1 VFILFSTRPV
11 REEEN
16 LHGEQHREAVEKL
29 RETMEDGDFV
39 AVLGPRRVGKT
50 SVINVFL
57 NKYGSKYRY
66 LYYDLAF
73 GMGREAISY
82 TELTPVSTNISE
94 EELEYSA
101 TLSFGLV
108 KMDIKPKGIAEF
120 QNAFLNLLRYLN
132 KQGKKTVVIFDDA
145 QVLPRFTPLNMLG
158 MLQTIS
164 DGFEN
169 VTVVLSGSMPGLLER
184 IINPTGDRPFF
195 ARYVERI
202 NIPRWDV
209 KESVEYLKK
218 GLPDSPEEELREAAK
233 ELSNVPGFLAYYGK
247 LRTKER
253 THEDAL
259 LMTINYAVK
268 LWKEDLRNFIR
279 IYKSPAY
286 IIALRTIAKGPSY
299 GVETEEIVT
308 EITSTLKISE
318 RRAKEVLKNLVDGS
332 FLVKPRRGIYQ
343 IPERPLRKAVLEFRF
358 ETSWRVA
365 DETSP

>member
-1 VFILFSTRPV
+1 MFSTRPV
-11 REEEN
+11 RDEKN
-16 LHGEQHREAVEKL
+16 LHGKQHREAVKKVK
-29 RETMEDGDFV
+29 ETVEDGDFA

-57 NKYGSKYRY
+57 NRYGSKYKY

-82 TELTPVSTNISE
+82 TELTPVLTNISE
-94 EELEYSA
+94 EDLEYSA
-101 TLSFGLV
+101 TLNLGLV
-108 KMDIKPKGIAEF
+108 KMDIRPRGIAEF
-120 QNAFLNLLRYLN
+120 QNAFLNLMRHIN
-132 KQGKKTVVIFDDA
+132 SEGKKAVVIFDEA
-145 QVLPRFTPLNMLG
+145 QVLPRFAPLNMLG

-169 VTVVLSGSMPGLLER
+169 VTVILSGSMPGLLER

-202 NIPRWDV
+202 NISRWDV
-209 KESVEYLKK
+209 GESVEYLKK

-247 LRTKER
+247 LRTKGR
-253 THEDAL
+253 THEEAL
-259 LMTINYAVK
+259 SMTVNYAVK

-279 IYKSPAY
+279 IYRSPAY
-286 IIALRTIAKGPSY
+286 IIGLRTIAKGPSY
-299 GVETEEIVT
+299 GVTTEEVVT

-318 RRAKEVLKNLVDGS
+318 RRAKEVLKNLVDGG
-332 FLVKPRRGIYQ
+332 FLVKPRRGVYQ
-343 IPERPLRKAVLEFRF
+343 IPERPLRKAVLEFKS
-358 ETSWRVA
+358 EASW
-365 DETSP
+365 EGYP

>member
-1 VFILFSTRPV
+1 VK
-11 REEEN
+11 
-16 LHGEQHREAVEKL
+16 KL
-29 RETMEDGDFV
+29 KETIEDGDF
-39 AVLGPRRVGKT
+39 AAILGPRRVGKT

-57 NKYGSKYRY
+57 NKYGSKYKY

-94 EELEYSA
+94 NELEYSA
-101 TLSFGLV
+101 TLSLGLV
-108 KMDIKPKGIAEF
+108 KMDIRPRGIVEF
-120 QNAFLNLLRYLN
+120 QNAFLNLLRHLN
-132 KQGKKTVVIFDDA
+132 SKGKKTIVIFDEA

-184 IINPTGDRPFF
+184 IINPTGEKPFF

-209 KESVEYLKK
+209 EESVEYLKR
-218 GLPDSPEEELREAAK
+218 GLPNSSEEELSEAAK

-247 LRTKER
+247 LRTKGR
-253 THEDAL
+253 SHEEAL
-259 LMTINYAVK
+259 SMTVDYAIK
-268 LWKEDLRNFIR
+268 LWKEDLRNFIK

-286 IIALRTIAKGPSY
+286 IVALKTVAKGPSY
-299 GVETEEIVT
+299 GITTEEIVN
-308 EITSTLKISE
+308 EVTSTLEISE
-318 RRAKEVLKNLVDGS
+318 RRAKEVLKNLVDGG
-332 FLVKPRRGIYQ
+332 FLVKPKRGIYQ
-343 IPERPLRKAVLEFRF
+343 IPERPLRKAVLEFKT
-358 ETSWRVA
+358 EV
-365 DETSP
+365 P

>member
-1 VFILFSTRPV
+1 MFSTRPV
-11 REEEN
+11 REEKN
-16 LHGEQHREAVEKL
+16 LHGGQHREAVKKL
-29 RETMEDGDFV
+29 RETIEDGDFV

-101 TLSFGLV
+101 TLNLGLV
-108 KMDIKPKGIAEF
+108 KMDIKPRGIAEF
-120 QNAFLNLLRYLN
+120 QNAFINLLRYIN
-132 KQGKKTVVIFDDA
+132 SQKKKTVVIFDEA
-145 QVLPRFTPLNMLG
+145 QVLPRFAPLSMLG

-164 DGFEN
+164 DSFEN

-184 IINPTGDRPFF
+184 IINPTEDRPFF

-202 NIPRWDV
+202 NIPRWDIE
-209 KESVEYLKK
+209 ESVEYLKK
-218 GLPDSPEEELREAAK
+218 GLPDAPEEELKEAAK

-247 LRTKER
+247 LRTKGK
-253 THEDAL
+253 THEEAL
-259 LMTINYAVK
+259 SMTVNYGVK
-268 LWKEDLRNFIR
+268 LWKEDLKNFIR

-299 GVETEEIVT
+299 GVTTEEVVT

-318 RRAKEVLKNLVDGS
+318 RRAKEVLKNLIDGG
-332 FLVKPRRGIYQ
+332 FLVKPKRGIYQ
-343 IPERPLRKAVLEFRF
+343 IPERPLRKAVLEFKVDV
-358 ETSWRVA
+358 SGGVVVL
-365 DETSP
+365 

>member
-1 VFILFSTRPV
+1 MFTLFSTRPI
-11 REEEN
+11 REEKN
-16 LHGEQHREAVEKL
+16 LHGKQHKEAVKKL
-29 RETMEDGDFV
+29 KETVEDGDF
-39 AVLGPRRVGKT
+39 AAILGPRRVGKT

-57 NKYGSKYRY
+57 NKYGSKYKY

-82 TELTPVSTNISE
+82 TELTPISTNISE

-101 TLSFGLV
+101 TLSLGLV
-108 KMDIKPKGIAEF
+108 RMDIRPRGIAEF
-120 QNAFLNLLRYLN
+120 QNAFLNLLRHLN
-132 KQGKKTVVIFDDA
+132 SEGKKTVVIFDEA

-184 IINPTGDRPFF
+184 IINPTGERPFF

-202 NIPRWDV
+202 NIPRWEV
-209 KESVEYLKK
+209 RESVEYLKK
-218 GLPDSPEEELREAAK
+218 GLKSSSEEELRETAK

-247 LRTKER
+247 LRTKGR
-253 THEDAL
+253 NHEEAL
-259 LMTINYAVK
+259 AMTVNYAVK

-286 IIALRTIAKGPSY
+286 IVALKTIAKGPSY
-299 GVETEEIVT
+299 GVTTEEIIT

-318 RRAKEVLKNLVDGS
+318 RRAKEVLKNLVDGG
-332 FLVKPRRGIYQ
+332 FLVKPKRGVYQ
-343 IPERPLRKAVLEFRF
+343 IPERPLRRAVLEFKAGV
-358 ETSWRVA
+358 S
-365 DETSP
+365 

>member
-1 VFILFSTRPV
+1 MFSTRPI
-11 REEEN
+11 REEKN
-16 LHGEQHREAVEKL
+16 LHGGEHRVAVKKLKEAVEG
-29 RETMEDGDFV
+29 GDF
-39 AVLGPRRVGKT
+39 AVILGPRRVGKT

-57 NKYGSKYRY
+57 NKYGSKYKY

-82 TELTPVSTNISE
+82 TELTPVLTNISV
-94 EELEYSA
+94 EELGYSA
-101 TLSFGLV
+101 TLNLGLV
-108 KMDIKPKGIAEF
+108 KMDIRPRGIAEF
-120 QNAFLNLLRYLN
+120 QNAFLNLLRHLN
-132 KQGKKTVVIFDDA
+132 SEGKKAVVIFDEA

-195 ARYVERI
+195 ARYIERI
-202 NIPRWDV
+202 NISRWDIE
-209 KESVEYLKK
+209 ESVEYLKK
-218 GLPDSPEEELREAAK
+218 GLPGSPEEELREAAK

-247 LRTKER
+247 LRTRGK
-253 THEDAL
+253 THEEAL
-259 LMTINYAVK
+259 SITVNYAVK

-299 GVETEEIVT
+299 GVTTEEVVT

-318 RRAKEVLKNLVDGS
+318 RRAKEVLKNLVDGG
-332 FLVKPRRGIYQ
+332 FLVKPKRGVYQ
-343 IPERPLRKAVLEFRF
+343 IPERPLRKAVLEFKS
-358 ETSWRVA
+358 EASW
-365 DETSP
+365 EGYL